1 MRLSLCGVV
10 TATLQRYPSIMPQS
24 LDATDNIVEGVK
36 VAQIYA
42 STQYPI
48 VSAYEFE
55 FLKEEDVIRERLG
68 NCTIYIIAQRPL
80 TYFDNVWLE
89 NGFIEFEITDG
100 TQQPLHCRISLI
112 ENGICVSDE
121 TVDIDVQ
128 FFSKEPQKGQPFRNV
143 GALKVYRLDGTF
155 VLWWSPQKFLYEVIV
170 KNLSAEITG
179 DPMRFLDFKVHYIG
193 KAFSQKVW
201 KRLTGHDKMQSIL
214 TMEGPLGSP
223 LSRAPFEISLIMLDI
238 VGLDDAVEI
247 PYVGVTHRPGVPPI
261 LHKVDLDNEEALER
275 FIRQPLVQLGD
286 EALTLETEAFLI
298 RKFRPAYNEVLFEN
312 YPNIKNGMRS
322 KGYTYTDLVV
332 ERLPAILHTDHCQAT

>member
-1 MRLSLCGVV
+1 M
-10 TATLQRYPSIMPQS
+10 TEPEDTTESI
-24 LDATDNIVEGVK
+24 LEGVK

-55 FLKEEDVIRERLG
+55 FLKGEEIIRQRLN

-80 TYFDNVWLE
+80 TYFDNVCLD
-89 NGFIEFEITDG
+89 NGLIEFDITDG
-100 TQQPLHCRISLI
+100 TQDPLHCRVSLI
-112 ENGICVSDE
+112 ENNICAADE
-121 TVDIDVQ
+121 VVDIDVQ
-128 FFSKEPQKGQPFRNV
+128 FFSKEPGKERPFRDV
-143 GALKVYRLDGTF
+143 GALKVYKLDGTF

-170 KNLSAEITG
+170 KNLSAEIMG

-201 KRLTGHDKMQSIL
+201 DRLAGHDKMQRIL

-223 LSRAPFEISLIMLDI
+223 VSRAPFEISLIMLDI

-247 PYVGVTHRPGVPPI
+247 PYAGMTARPGVNPI
-261 LHKVDLDNEEALER
+261 LHKVDLDDDEAFER
-275 FIRQPLVQLGD
+275 FLHQPLVQLRD

-298 RKFRPAYNEVLFEN
+298 RQFRPAYNEVLYEN

-322 KGYTYTDLVV
+322 KGYSYTDLVV
-332 ERLPAILHTDHCQAT
+332 ERLPAILRTDHYDAGVGDS